1 MPEKILLITPPYHCG
16 VLESAGSWMPLGM
29 VYVAGSLQNSGYDV
43 KIYDAMT
50 KFHTFE
56 DIEKVISEFSPDA
69 VGTAAYT
76 SSLNDAISILRIAKK
91 VNSSIITMLGGIH
104 SNFCW
109 EEILQKDGDIIDF
122 IVRGEGEI
130 TTTELLKEVFAGR
143 TPDVQ
148 GIAYSRD
155 GKITVTKERPLIKD
169 LDDLPAA
176 WNLVEWKDYSFKTKK
191 NSTLAVVSS
200 SRGCTQKCTFCS
212 QRLFW
217 KEKWR
222 SRSPENFVSELEY
235 LNSTYGVDVAM
246 IADETPT
253 FDRKRWEKI
262 LDLLIEKDL
271 DIEILMETRV
281 DDILRDRDIIDKY
294 TRAGILHIYV
304 GAESA
309 SQDTLDRYN
318 KNLKI
323 EQSKEA
329 IDLINNAGII
339 SETSFVLGMPD
350 ETSSSIEAAVKL
362 AKYYNPDLAFFLAIA
377 PWPYSDIYKE
387 LAPFIEEFDYSK
399 YNLIEP
405 IVKPINM
412 TREEFNKQL
421 LKAFREFYMDKLSTI
436 EEMSEFKKNYM
447 IDVTRLLI
455 NDSYLANQMKGEM
468 PPQAKK
474 FMERYLKEIIAT

>member
-1 MPEKILLITPPYHCG
+1 MQKKVLLITPPYHCG
-16 VLESAGSWMPLGM
+16 VLESAGTWMPLGM
-29 VYVAGSLQNSGYDV
+29 VYVAGSLQNAGYEV
-43 KIYDAMT
+43 RIYDAMS
-50 KFHTFE
+50 KFHTLE
-56 DIEKVISEFSPDA
+56 DIRKYIANYCPDA

-76 SSLNDAISILRIAKK
+76 SSLSEAVNVLRIAKE
-91 VNSSIITMLGGIH
+91 VNPGIITLLGGIH
-104 SNFCW
+104 PTFCW
-109 EEILQKDGDIIDF
+109 EEILKKDEDIVDF
-122 IVRGEGEI
+122 IIRGEGEI
-130 TTTELLKEVFAGR
+130 TNTELLNHVFDGKDL
-143 TPDVQ
+143 DVP
-148 GIAYSRD
+148 GIAYVKD
-155 GKITVTKERPLIKD
+155 GKVIATKQRPLVSD
-169 LDDLPAA
+169 LDILPAA

-222 SRSPENFVSELEY
+222 ARSPENFVSELEY

-253 FDRKRWEKI
+253 FDRGRWEKI
-262 LDLLIEKDL
+262 LDLLIAKKLDL
-271 DIEILMETRV
+271 EILMETRV
-281 DDILRDRDIIDKY
+281 DDILRDKDIMDKY
-294 TRAGILHIYV
+294 TKAGILHIYV

-350 ETSSSIEAAVKL
+350 ETPESIEKAQKL
-362 AKYYNPDLAFFLAIA
+362 AQYYNPDLAFFLAIA
-377 PWPYSDIYKE
+377 PWPYSDIYPE
-387 LAPFIEEFDYSK
+387 LAPYIEEFDYSK

-405 IVKPINM
+405 IVKPNNM
-412 TREEFNKQL
+412 TREELNKHL
-421 LKAFREFYMDKLSTI
+421 LKAFREFYMEKLTKI
-436 EEMSEFKKNYM
+436 EELSEFKKNYM

-455 NDSYLANQMKGEM
+455 NDSYLSNQMKGEM
-468 PPQAKK
+468 PPKVRQFIEKYVNTKK
-474 FMERYLKEIIAT
+474 SG

>member
-1 MPEKILLITPPYHCG
+1 MQKRVLLITPPYHCG
-16 VLESAGSWMPLGM
+16 VLESAGTWMPLGM
-29 VYVAGSLQNSGYDV
+29 VYVAGNLQDAGYEV
-43 KIYDAMT
+43 RIYDAMSR
-50 KFHTFE
+50 FHTFADIRSHIE
-56 DIEKVISEFSPDA
+56 DYSPDA
-69 VGTAAYT
+69 VGTSAYT
-76 SSLNDAISILRIAKK
+76 SSLSDAVQILRITKE
-91 VNSSIITMLGGIH
+91 VNPGIITFLGGIH
-104 SNFCW
+104 PTFCW
-109 EEILQKDGDIIDF
+109 DEILRKDGDSVDF
-122 IVRGEGEI
+122 IIRGEGEI
-130 TTTELLKEVFAGR
+130 TTTELLDHVFEGKDLNA
-143 TPDVQ
+143 P
-148 GIAYSRD
+148 GIAYVKD
-155 GKITVTKERPLIKD
+155 GKIRATKQRPLVSN
-169 LDDLPAA
+169 LDTLPAA

-222 SRSPENFVSELEY
+222 ARSPENFVSELEY

-253 FDRKRWEKI
+253 FDRERWEKI
-262 LDLLIEKDL
+262 LDLLIEKKLDL
-271 DIEILMETRV
+271 EILMETRV
-281 DDILRDRDIIDKY
+281 DDILRDSDIMDKY
-294 TRAGILHIYV
+294 TKAGILHIYV

-309 SQDTLDRYN
+309 SQDTLNRYN

-350 ETSSSIEAAVKL
+350 ETPESIDKARKL
-362 AKYYNPDLAFFLAIA
+362 AQYYNPDLAFFLAIA
-377 PWPYSDIYKE
+377 PWPYSDIYPE

-405 IVKPINM
+405 IVKPNNM
-412 TREEFNKQL
+412 SREELNKHL
-421 LKAFREFYMDKLSTI
+421 LKAFREFYMDKLTKI
-436 EEMSEFKKNYM
+436 DELSEFKKNYM

-455 NDSYLANQMKGEM
+455 NDSYLSSQMKGEM
-468 PPQAKK
+468 PPRVRQFIEKYVLAKK
-474 FMERYLKEIIAT
+474 SD